1 VKLALAFAVMT
12 LTLVAQEGAA
22 PQPAKL
28 IVHEWGTFTSVTGG
42 DGVSLEWRPLAG
54 ASDLPSFV
62 YQSGGGAKGLR
73 FGELCKGCKH
83 LHCSC
88 GPTCKPSAGQDCGCK
103 SCTVASVR
111 METPVLYFY
120 SDRETTVSV
129 KVDFPKG
136 KITEWYPQAREAGA
150 GINWGGVRVMP
161 SSKVE
166 FPREKAES
174 HYYPA
179 RETDAAP
186 VRVCGDKTKE
196 VEKFLFYRGVG
207 TFDPPVA
214 VVVNGAKVTVRGTEI
229 SRVILFEN
237 KGGKT
242 GWTSVAGVRGDV
254 VLDRP
259 ALGGSPDAVMAELEK
274 ILVAEG
280 LYAKEAAAMVKT
292 WRDSWFEEG
301 LRVFYIV
308 PRAVTDAILPIAIE
322 PKPTELVRV
331 LVGRVEVITPELEAK
346 IAALLERLGDASCDV
361 REEATAQLRRLGRFA
376 EPALKR
382 MLAKSQDAEVKSRIS
397 MLLGL
402 K

>member
-1 VKLALAFAVMT
+1 VKLVLALAVVT
-12 LTLVAQEGAA
+12 LALVPQDGAA
-22 PQPAKL
+22 PKPAKL
-28 IVHEWGTFTSVTGG
+28 VVHEWGTFTSVTGG

-73 FGELCKGCKH
+73 FGEACKGCRH
-83 LHCSC
+83 FYCSC
-88 GPTCKPSAGQDCGCK
+88 GPTCKPGSEKECGCK
-103 SCTVASVR
+103 SCAVASVR

-120 SDRETTVSV
+120 SDKETTVSV

-136 KITEWYPQAREAGA
+136 RITEWYPQARETGA

-161 SSKVE
+161 SSTLP
-166 FPREKAES
+166 FPREEAES

-186 VRVCGDKTKE
+186 VRVCGDKVKE
-196 VEKFLFYRGVG
+196 HEKFLFYRGVG
-207 TFDPPVA
+207 TFETPLS
-214 VVVNGAKVTVRGTEI
+214 VVVEGPKLVVRGTDI
-229 SRVILFEN
+229 PRVILFEN
-237 KGGKT
+237 KGGRT
-242 GWTSVAGVRGDV
+242 GWTTAARVRGSV
-254 VLDRP
+254 TLDRP
-259 ALGGSPDAVMAELEK
+259 ALGGSADAVMAELEK

-308 PRAVTDAILPIAIE
+308 PRAVTDAVLPIEIE
-322 PKPTELVRV
+322 PKPAELVRV
-331 LVGRVEVITPELEAK
+331 LVGRVEILTPELEAK
-346 IAALLERLGDASCDV
+346 IAALLERLGDASFEK
-361 REEATAQLRRLGRFA
+361 REEATASLRRLGRFA

-382 MLAKSQDAEVKSRIS
+382 MLAKSQDAEVKSRIQT
-397 MLLGL
+397 LLG